1 MVPVRLF
8 STNQLQGAYS
18 RPLAAQTMADSSL
31 QDVVDRLHLFS
42 WYNTLTALA
51 GAGIAQMQGFA
62 GQRQSQASNALAGW
76 HGSGSPAA
84 APQATSQAAPQQ
96 QVLGHMSCALA
107 PVPACSTASQQCPV
121 TPHDV
126 GQASDYI
133 PSSLLMSYN

>member
-1 MVPVRLF
+1 
-8 STNQLQGAYS
+8 
-18 RPLAAQTMADSSL
+18 MADSSL

-76 HGSGSPAA
+76 HGSGSQAA
-84 APQATSQAAPQQ
+84 APQATSQAAYQQ
-96 QVLGHMSCALA
+96 QVLGHMSCTLA
-107 PVPACSTASQQCPV
+107 PVPACSTASLQCPV

-133 PSSLLMSYN
+133 PSSLLMSYT